1 MRIVVINGMPR
12 SGKDTFVGMCQ
23 EIIGE
28 KRCLNV
34 STVDFVKRWP
44 HTADGTKQKLHK
56 TELFLSDLKD
66 LLTQWNDIPY
76 KDIENRI
83 KTFKRQ
89 VILQLYSRR

>member
-34 STVDFVKRWP
+34 STVDFVKEVAAYCGW
-44 HTADGTKQKLHK
+44 DKTKTPPQI
-56 TELFLSDLKD
+56 ELSFGFERFAH
-66 LLTQWNDIPY
+66 PM
-76 KDIENRI
+76 E
-83 KTFKRQ
+83 
-89 VILQLYSRR
+89 